1 MELLIVTG
9 MSGSGKTNAAHVLE
23 DIGYYC
29 VDNIPPTL
37 IPAFAETMSGNN
49 AITKAAVVTDA
60 RGGSQFNDIMLVLDA
75 LSSMGI
81 SYKILFLDCSDEVL
95 SRRYKETRRRHPLFC
110 DGMSV
115 MDAVKQERELLAP
128 VRRKADYIIV
138 TSQTSTKQMRE
149 QLTALFLGNPQAGLS
164 VRCMSFGFKY
174 GVAAE
179 ADLMFDLRCLPN
191 PFYVDHLRP
200 LTGLDNRIKDYV
212 LKNDITEEFK
222 SRLLSFLDYSLPLYC
237 AEGKSQL
244 VIAVGCTGGKHRS
257 VVFAELIGEYLKNKN
272 YSVNI
277 SHRDISKQG

>member
-9 MSGSGKTNAAHVLE
+9 MSGAGKTHAAHILE

-37 IPAFAETMSGNN
+37 IPAFAETMLGNSE
-49 AITKAAVVTDA
+49 ITKAAVVTDA
-60 RGGSQFNDIMLVLDA
+60 RVGSHFTDTMLVLDT
-75 LSSMGI
+75 LSSMDI

-95 SRRYKETRRRHPLFC
+95 CRRYKETRRKHPLCC
-110 DGMSV
+110 DDLGVS
-115 MDAVKQERELLAP
+115 DAVRKERELLAP
-128 VRRKADYIIV
+128 VRQRADYIIV
-138 TSQTSTKQMRE
+138 TSQTSVKQMKE
-149 QLTALFLGNPQAGLS
+149 QLTALFLGNAQDGLS

-191 PFYVDHLRP
+191 PFYVDELRP
-200 LTGLDNRIKDYV
+200 LTGLDSRIKDYV
-212 LKNDITEEFK
+212 LNNDITDEFK
-222 SRLLSFLDYSLPLYC
+222 KRLLSFLDCSLPLYC

-257 VVFAELIGEYLKNKN
+257 VVFAELIGEYLKNKH